1 MSQSKM
7 SSLFNTDGSFKPST
21 KYMNNNNITATMNF
35 VLSNYN
41 HIKSEAMIPI
51 PDLEPPVVK
60 SESFGDDIPL
70 LSPDTVLDL
79 PELDSG
85 VVDAFFTSSADSTPM
100 FEYDDTPLQ
109 QQQQQQGK
117 NSNGLPN
124 PVTEWTSLFDDDIP
138 VVIDEDVALN
148 DKAIQST
155 EVESCDSFPPVT
167 SKIASF
173 LPTPIL
179 EDVKITPTTDVVA
192 STSHNKKNPS
202 SGKVSKSKK
211 TKKATTYTNSDG
223 VKVDHLG
230 VVVYNRKVRSTPLT
244 PVIPISDDPVALKR
258 ARNTEA
264 ARRSRARKL
273 QRMNQLEAKV
283 EELLAKNASLELEV
297 ERLKKL
303 LAEKS

>member
-1 MSQSKM
+1 MSQSEM
-7 SSLFNTDGSFKPST
+7 SSLFNTDGSFRPSI
-21 KYMNNNNITATMNF
+21 KYMNNNNTTTTTTMNS

-51 PDLEPPVVK
+51 PDLEPPTVK
-60 SESFGDDIPL
+60 SESFGNDIPL

-109 QQQQQQGK
+109 QQQEN

-173 LPTPIL
+173 LPTPVL
-179 EDVKITPTTDVVA
+179 EDVKIAPTTDVVA

-211 TKKATTYTNSDG
+211 TKKTTTYTNSDG

-244 PVIPISDDPVALKR
+244 PVIPTSDDPVALKR

-283 EELLAKNASLELEV
+283 EELLAKNASLEMEV